1 MSLKFHINM
10 KGECLKLYYI
20 YKIENLLN
28 NKKYIG
34 LTNNIARRRARH
46 FTDLRYNRH
55 DNSFLQKEFIRDGE
69 QNFSFEVIFSGE
81 VSVEEIGEKEK
92 FYIKYFD
99 SYLNGYN
106 QNEGGNFGPSNGG
119 SHLTKSDL
127 FNIMAAL
134 EFMSRPGQVLA
145 NMYDVTRTTISRI
158 KKGENHCEIRKEYD
172 SFPLE
177 EREAIYKI
185 FCESSNFYETK
196 VNSTII
202 QTKRKLNEEQV
213 HLIFLNEEL
222 KRPVSIVSLISK
234 LNINSSNTIYTILKG
249 KSYKDFALTYQKLT
263 EEQKNRL
270 AQLLRN

>member
-1 MSLKFHINM
+1 M

-69 QNFSFEVIFSGE
+69 QSFSFEVIFSGD
-81 VSVEEIGEKEK
+81 VSAEEISEKEK

-172 SFPLE
+172 SLTLE

-202 QTKRKLNEEQV
+202 QTKRKLSEEQV

-222 KRPVSIVSLISK
+222 KRPVSIASLTLK
-234 LNINSSNTIYTILKG
+234 LKINSSNTIYTILKG
-249 KSYKDFALTYQKLT
+249 ESYKDFALTYQKLT
-263 EEQKNRL
+263 KEQKNKL